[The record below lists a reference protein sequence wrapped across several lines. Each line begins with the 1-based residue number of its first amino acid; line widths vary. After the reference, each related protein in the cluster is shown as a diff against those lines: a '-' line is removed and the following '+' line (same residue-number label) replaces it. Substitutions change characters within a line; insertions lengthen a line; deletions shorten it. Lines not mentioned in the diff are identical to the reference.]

1 MVAVRAMA
9 SDRAHRYQSAAD
21 MAADLRA
28 WLEGRAPA
36 PARINTDS
44 LHPVARLHTAESSN
58 GRLVAIGLING
69 TVVILEAATGARI
82 AVIAG
87 NGMAIAR
94 LAFEDEGR
102 LAIERADGRVDLID
116 IAAVP

>member
-1 MVAVRAMA
+1 
-9 SDRAHRYQSAAD
+9 
-21 MAADLRA
+21 
-28 WLEGRAPA
+28 
-36 PARINTDS
+36 
-44 LHPVARLHTAESSN
+44 VARLHTAESRD

-82 AVIAG
+82 AAMAG
-87 NGMAIAR
+87 SGMAIAR
-94 LAFEDEGR
+94 LAFEDDGR